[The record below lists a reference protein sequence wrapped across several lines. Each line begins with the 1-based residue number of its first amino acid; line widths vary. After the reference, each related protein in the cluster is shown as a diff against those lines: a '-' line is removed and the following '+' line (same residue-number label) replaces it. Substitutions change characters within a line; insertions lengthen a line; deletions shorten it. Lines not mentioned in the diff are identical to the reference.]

1 MKKKENFWTMIL
13 VLTVLIGLVI
23 TTGGCPPKPDGG
35 EGEGEGEIQIPN
47 LMGQLQTDAQ
57 AAIVAAGLAVG
68 TIDNICSDIIAAGR
82 VISTNPVVETSVS
95 PGISV
100 DLIVSTGPCSGE
112 GEIKIDTIE
121 ELQLIGSDP
130 AYPID
135 GNYVLTQDIDASAT
149 ANWNNGAGFKPI
161 GKFSGVF
168 NGQDYIITNLTINRP
183 DENYVG
189 LFSYVSTSDKVMNI
203 GLNGGAI
210 MGHDRVGGLIG
221 INSGQLT
228 NCYVTGTVTGYG
240 YEVGGLIGINSF
252 GQLTNCYVTGAVIGY
267 SGYVGGLVGSNYD
280 GGVVTNCYATGAVTG
295 SGGVGGLV
303 GGNYGGVV
311 TNCYAT
317 GAVISEGGGSVGG
330 LVGYNDEYSGGKV
343 RASFWDMQTSG
354 QLTSA
359 GGGIY
364 SFTADMT
371 LQATFAI
378 MGWDFNSVW
387 TIEEG
392 CTYPYLQTLI
402 SPFTGCVL

>member
-1 MKKKENFWTMIL
+1 
-13 VLTVLIGLVI
+13 
-23 TTGGCPPKPDGG
+23 
-35 EGEGEGEIQIPN
+35 
-47 LMGQLQTDAQ
+47 MGQLQTDAQ
-57 AAIVAAGLAVG
+57 AAIVAAWLAVG
-68 TIDNICSDIIAAGR
+68 AINNVCSDIIATGR

-161 GKFSGVF
+161 GQFSGVF
-168 NGQDYIITNLTINRP
+168 DGQDYIITNLTINRP

-210 MGHDRVGGLIG
+210 MGHDR
-221 INSGQLT
+221 
-228 NCYVTGTVTGYG
+228 
-240 YEVGGLIGINSF
+240 VGGLIGINSF